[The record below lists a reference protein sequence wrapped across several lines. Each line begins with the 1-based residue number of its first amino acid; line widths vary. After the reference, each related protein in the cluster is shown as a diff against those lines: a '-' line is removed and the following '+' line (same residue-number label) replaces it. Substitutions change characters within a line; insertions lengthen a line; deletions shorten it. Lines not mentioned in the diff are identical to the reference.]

1 MAQFFENF
9 YTVFIQ
15 VFVLFI
21 LMGFGVVGNKTKLIN
36 KEGSKVMSDVV
47 MYFVTPCLIINS
59 FSNMKN
65 DKEHLDGLIL
75 CFVAFFGIMAA
86 TIVLAHLIFRGKNEK
101 KNRVLRF
108 GLVFS
113 NVGYMGI
120 PLQKAVLGD
129 EGVFYGSVCV
139 GMFNILV
146 WTYGIICSSG
156 SLKNMSVKKLIFN
169 PGLIAVIIGLTVFLF
184 SLPVADYAPPV
195 SITLGYMA
203 ELNTPIAMMVIG
215 FNLAN
220 SDIIA
225 SLKSASTYVM
235 AALRLIIVPLAA
247 LLVLVL
253 CGIKGDILV
262 SLVIASSAPVAAV
275 TTVFTVKYEN
285 DVNTSVN
292 LVAFTTLLSIVTMPI
307 IVALAQMF

>member
-1 MAQFFENF
+1 
-9 YTVFIQ
+9 
-15 VFVLFI
+15 
-21 LMGFGVVGNKTKLIN
+21 
-36 KEGSKVMSDVV
+36 MSDVV

-59 FSNMKN
+59 FSDMKN
-65 DKEHLDGLIL
+65 DSEHLNGLIL
-75 CFVAFFGIMAA
+75 CFVAFFAVMAS
-86 TIVLAHLIFRGKNEK
+86 TVLLAHLIFRGKDEK
-101 KNRVLRF
+101 KQRVLRF

-120 PLQKAVLGD
+120 PLQKAVLGN
-129 EGVFYGSVCV
+129 EGVFYGAVCV
-139 GMFNILV
+139 GVFNILV

-169 PGLIAVIIGLTVFLF
+169 PGLIAVVIGLVVFIF
-184 SLPVADYAPPV
+184 EIPVAAYAPPV
-195 SITLGYMA
+195 SITLSYMA

-220 SDIIA
+220 SDIVA
-225 SLKSASTYVM
+225 SLKSASTYVI
-235 AALRLIIVPLAA
+235 AALRLVIVPLAA
-247 LLVLVL
+247 LFALTL

-262 SLVIASSAPVAAV
+262 SLVIAASAPVAAV

-292 LVAFTTLLSIVTMPI
+292 LVALTTLLSIITMPI